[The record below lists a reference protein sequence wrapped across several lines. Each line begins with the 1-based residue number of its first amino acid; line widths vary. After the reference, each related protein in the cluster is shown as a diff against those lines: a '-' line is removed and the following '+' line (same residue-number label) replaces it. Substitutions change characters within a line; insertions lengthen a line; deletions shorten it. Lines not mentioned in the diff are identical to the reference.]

1 MLFRI
6 LIAKVAVAKI
16 AVTAAFTL
24 GVVAGGCAVLGACG
38 VRKAMAAREP
48 RESGPPAT

>member
-16 AVTAAFTL
+16 AVAATFTL
-24 GVVAGGCAVLGACG
+24 GAVAGGCAVLGACG
-38 VRKAMAAREP
+38 VRKAMAARE
-48 RESGPPAT
+48 RGESVPPAT